1 MLLFGHRGARGEA
14 PENTLA
20 GFAHALRAGVAAFE
34 LDVRL
39 SADGRLV
46 VIHDQTVD
54 RTTDAAGP
62 VSAYTGAQLARLD
75 ARAAHPDWPERP
87 GVPLLSEVL
96 EGYAGRVRL
105 AIEIKRDTPERL
117 ERVCAAVVEHVER
130 YRVAAGVTVTS
141 FDPPALEIMRRLA
154 PALPRA
160 LIGAYDT
167 PAFLDTALRL
177 ECRQADIQL
186 SRGSAEVVR
195 RAQSSRPAR
204 GGLAGQHG
212 GGPGRAAGVGRGRD
226 HQRLPHPRPGLPA
239 PARSPGHRSLD
250 LSSRGPRGDPSGRW
264 ASHNVGEG

>member
-39 SADGRLV
+39 SADGQLV

-62 VSAYTGAQLARLD
+62 VSAYTAARLARLD

-96 EGYAGRVRL
+96 DGYAGRARL
-105 AIEIKRDTPERL
+105 AIELKRDAPDRL

-130 YRVAAGVTVTS
+130 YRAAAGVTVTS

-177 ECRQADIQL
+177 ECRQADVQL

-195 RAQSSRPAR
+195 RAQAH
-204 GGLAGQHG
+204 GLRVVGWLGNTAEELAALLAWGVDG
-212 GGPGRAAGVGRGRD
+212 ITSDYPTRALAYLR
-226 HQRLPHPRPGLPA
+226 QRGLPA
-239 PARSPGHRSLD
+239 T
-250 LSSRGPRGDPSGRW
+250 DPW
-264 ASHNVGEG
+264 T